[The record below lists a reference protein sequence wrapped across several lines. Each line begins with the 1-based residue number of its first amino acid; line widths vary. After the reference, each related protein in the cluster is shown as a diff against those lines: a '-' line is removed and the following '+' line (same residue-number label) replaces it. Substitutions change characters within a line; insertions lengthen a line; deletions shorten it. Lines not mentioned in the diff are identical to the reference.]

1 MTLAVTSLLVAAFA
15 LPLAMLVR
23 DVARD
28 RAITD
33 AERDLAALA
42 PVLSVTQEESL
53 VEAALERTAA
63 GADGRMALWL
73 PTGSVVGDGS
83 GDEAA
88 SIELARERRLAFSRS
103 RAGGMDVY
111 SPVVLEGGSI
121 AVLRVH
127 VPDAILRDGV
137 ATSWSILTA
146 LAAGLVALA
155 VAATDR
161 LGRTVT
167 RPATDLATTS
177 RSIAAGDLSARAH
190 VAGPPEIAEAGAAL
204 NTLADRIEELLAAER
219 ERVADLSHR
228 LRTPLTALRL
238 SVERQDAAGLSDDV
252 DRLER
257 EITEVIADARRPL
270 RPASERRADLAAVTD
285 DRARFWGALAE
296 DDGRPWTCV
305 VDSGSPMVIE
315 LSEADIAAAID
326 ALIGNV
332 FAHTPDGTGYAIGVR
347 RSADRAVLT
356 IDDAGPG
363 VESPSEILA
372 RGVSAAGS
380 TGLGLDIASKA
391 AALAGGELRAERS
404 AQGGLRVVIDVPL
417 AGSVDGP

>member
-42 PVLSVTQEESL
+42 PVLSVTQEVPL
-53 VEAALERTAA
+53 VEAAIERTVA
-63 GADGRMALWL
+63 GANGRMALWL

-83 GDEAA
+83 GDDPA

-111 SPVVLEGGSI
+111 SPVVLEGDSV
-121 AVLRVH
+121 AVLRVR

-137 ATSWSILTA
+137 AASWSILVA
-146 LAAGLVALA
+146 LAVGLVALA

-177 RSIAAGDLSARAH
+177 RSIAGGDLSARAQ

-238 SVERQDAAGLSDDV
+238 SVERQDAPELSNDV

-257 EITEVIADARRPL
+257 EITEVIAAARRPL
-270 RPASERRADLAAVTD
+270 RPSSERRADLAIVTD
-285 DRARFWGALAE
+285 DRARFWGALAD
-296 DDGRPWTCV
+296 DDGRPWSCT
-305 VDSGSPMVIE
+305 VDPGSPLVVE
-315 LSEADIAAAID
+315 LSEADAAAAVD

-332 FAHTPDGTGYAIGVR
+332 FAHTPERTGYAIAVR
-347 RSADRAVLT
+347 RSAARAVLT

-363 VESPSEILA
+363 VESLPEMLA

-391 AALAGGELRAERS
+391 AALAGGELRAERLPR
-404 AQGGLRVVIDVPL
+404 GGLRVVIDLPIVSP
-417 AGSVDGP
+417 GGDP